1 MGTDNTYPMF
11 PSASSIFDVQ
21 VVWVGDWSASLP
33 LRDWIASPFGDAVR
47 DLHLRNISL
56 WRLEDQGRATQND
69 AALGQLRR
77 EVNAHKVERVRLINL
92 IDGILVERDDLP
104 TEIPAPD
111 PLWNSE
117 TPGSLIDRLSILALK
132 LHYGS
137 ELEADDVEG
146 VLEGMSRHAG
156 FLCARLDHLMRG
168 LDEGEFRFY
177 PSRHVKIY
185 NRLQAC

>member
-1 MGTDNTYPMF
+1 MF

-21 VVWVGDWSASLP
+21 VEWVGDWRAGKD
-33 LRDWIASPFGDAVR
+33 LRLWHATPFGDAVR
-47 DLHLRNISL
+47 DLHLRNIAL
-56 WRLEDQGRATQND
+56 WRLEDAGRATQDD
-69 AALGQLRR
+69 AELGQLRR
-77 EVNAHKVERVRLINL
+77 EVNSHKVERVRLINL
-92 IDGILVERDDLP
+92 IDGILVEREFLP

-132 LHYGS
+132 LHHGS
-137 ELEADDVEG
+137 ELEDEQVGE
-146 VLEGMSRHAG
+146 VLEGMSRHSG